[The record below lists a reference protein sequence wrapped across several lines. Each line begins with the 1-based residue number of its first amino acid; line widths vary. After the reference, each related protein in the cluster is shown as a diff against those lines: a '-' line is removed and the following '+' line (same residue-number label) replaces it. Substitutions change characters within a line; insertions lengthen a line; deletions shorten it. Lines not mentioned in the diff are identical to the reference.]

1 MNYADTTINN
11 EVIVL
16 NLDSRAIFNAD
27 SAVFESF
34 PNLRSLSIKGHTVS
48 SAEEESKLLKILNL
62 PNLTYLYVDEPV

>member
-34 PNLRSLSIKGHTVS
+34 PNLRLLSIKGHTVS